1 MAFKQIKRFL
11 IGLFL
16 VIWLFVLALAEDADA
31 TPQYPGLCETGHADL
46 YTAAIIIREFGVE
59 NAMKALR
66 IASCESW
73 FNPYAHN
80 PQQMPQVCF
89 NSNQERGNG
98 SAKRQVWIAAL
109 TLDITDIQTLEPPL
123 IWLSRKKEE
132 VGTIGSVNNSFS
144 S

>member
-80 PQQMPQVCF
+80 PSTDAAGLFQFKPRTWQWVCEAAGVDCGL
-89 NSNQERGNG
+89 NARYHGHSNIR
-98 SAKRQVWIAAL
+98 AAAYLAL
-109 TLDITDIQTLEPPL
+109 TQKGGG
-123 IWLSRKKEE
+123 WHHW
-132 VGTIGSVNNSFS
+132 VCQ
-144 S
+144 